1 MSVIDE
7 VKQRTDIVE
16 VASQYTTL
24 TKSGRYFKATCPFH
38 SEKHPSFFIYPEQQS
53 WHCFGAC
60 NTGGDVFSLIMK
72 KEGLD
77 FGEVLRR
84 SAEMAGVTL
93 PSRAGQAADK
103 EKNEKLFRANELAS
117 DYFHHLLLTS
127 PSAEKARSYIAKR
140 GISEKAINA
149 FKLGYSPNSW
159 DSLRQF
165 LMERDFTEAEL
176 ITAGLIIET
185 ESAASHDRF
194 RNRLMFPINDVKGRT
209 IGFGARVLDDSMPK
223 YTNSPDTP
231 LFYKSSCLYGIDL
244 SREAIRQQ
252 DMAVI
257 VEGYMDVIAAHD
269 NDFSNVIASMGTSI
283 TDKHVII
290 LKKLTQNIVLA
301 LDADIAGEE
310 AALRGIIFENSLGAE
325 VKVAVLPQGK
335 DPDEVIRESKESWQ
349 KLIDDAIPVMDYTF
363 SRITAELDLNTARD
377 KSLVVNKL
385 LPLITQIN
393 DLVRQAHYFQ
403 KLARLAGINEH
414 QLKMIIENN
423 RINRSQSRL
432 MAKGKT
438 LTTTDSQ
445 QPFLCNPR
453 EEYCLS
459 LLLQHPELRNLS
471 YSIMPEYFENSENRE
486 IFNAYQLNKDIPAIK
501 DKLDNTI
508 WEHLGNLMAKS
519 LLPDKLEERLSDCVL
534 RLREEFLRR
543 LERKREAVFAS
554 EASSGGS
561 GAELNKLEE
570 QGTEGSS
577 QLRDIFIQRSGGS
590 QKQRRNG

>member
-1 MSVIDE
+1 
-7 VKQRTDIVE
+7 
-16 VASQYTTL
+16 
-24 TKSGRYFKATCPFH
+24 
-38 SEKHPSFFIYPEQQS
+38 
-53 WHCFGAC
+53 
-60 NTGGDVFSLIMK
+60 MK
-72 KEGLD
+72 REGLD
-77 FGEVLRR
+77 FGEVLRH
-84 SAEMAGVTL
+84 SAERAGVTL

-103 EKNEKLFRANELAS
+103 EKNERLYNINKLAV
-117 DYFHHLLLTS
+117 DYFHQLLLTS
-127 PSAEKARSYIAKR
+127 PSAEKARSYIARR
-140 GISEKAINA
+140 GISEEAINA

-159 DSLRQF
+159 DSLKQF
-165 LMERDFTEAEL
+165 LTERDFTEAEL
-176 ITAGLIIET
+176 ITAGLIIEA
-185 ESAASHDRF
+185 ESAASYDRF
-194 RNRLMFPINDVKGRT
+194 RNRLMFSINDVKGRT

-257 VEGYMDVIAAHD
+257 VEGYMDVIAAYD
-269 NDFSNVIASMGTSI
+269 NGFNNVIASMGTSI
-283 TDKHVII
+283 TDKQVII
-290 LKKLTQNIVLA
+290 LKKLTNNIVLA

-325 VKVAVLPQGK
+325 VKVAVLPRGK
-335 DPDEVIRESKESWQ
+335 DPDEVIRESKEIWQ
-349 KLIDDAIPVMDYTF
+349 KLIDEAVPVMDYTF
-363 SRITAELDLNTARD
+363 SRVTAELDLNTARD
-377 KSLVVNKL
+377 KSLVVNRL

-403 KLARLAGINEH
+403 ILARLAGISEH
-414 QLKMIIENN
+414 QLKMIIESN

-445 QPFLCNPR
+445 QPFLGNPR
-453 EEYCLS
+453 EEYCLA
-459 LLLQHPELRNLS
+459 LLLQHPELKKLS

-486 IFNAYQLNKDIPAIK
+486 IFNAYQLNEGIHAIK
-501 DKLDNTI
+501 DRLDNTI
-508 WEHLGNLMAKS
+508 WEHLDNLMTKS
-519 LLPDKLEERLSDCVL
+519 LLPDNVGERLSDCVL

-554 EASSGGS
+554 EAASGGS

-570 QGTEGSS
+570 QGTEVSS
-577 QLRDIFIQRSGGS
+577 QLRDIFIQRSRGS